1 MSARARIVAGHYD
14 RADVR
19 DRLIDSLMDELAKS

>member
-1 MSARARIVAGHYD
+1 VADGHYD

-19 DRLIDSLMDELAKS
+19 RETVDKIIDELA